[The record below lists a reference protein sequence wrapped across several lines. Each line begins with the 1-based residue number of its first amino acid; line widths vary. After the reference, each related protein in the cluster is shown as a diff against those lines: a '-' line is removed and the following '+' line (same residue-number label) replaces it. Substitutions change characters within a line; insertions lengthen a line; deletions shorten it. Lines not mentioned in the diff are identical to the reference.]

1 MKKVKTIM
9 DAINDRSGKVEEVQ
23 SPITAEHLK
32 VMLDVMKS
40 HKPNNEPMFVGCR
53 NCGDHFEITMDK
65 RKCNCGNVDFS
76 LFNGGEAE
84 AKAEKGMK
92 QLKSWKQNKKNNG
105 RK

>member
-23 SPITAEHLK
+23 SPITAEWLK
-32 VMLDVMKS
+32 DFLGMIS
-40 HKPNNEPMFVGCR
+40 KPKRNNEPMFVGCR
-53 NCGDHFEITMDK
+53 NCGDHFEITMHK

-76 LFNGGEAE
+76 LFNDGEAQ

-92 QLKSWKQNKKNNG
+92 QLRSWKQNK
-105 RK
+105 R